1 MLIEIRHGAISYGAR
16 TVLSDINFMIK
27 NTEKIAVVGRNGC
40 GKSKL
45 INLKAGNLELD
56 RRDKGAHPSL
66 SRRSGLTAGY
76 LRQEA
81 FEDDSVTLEE
91 EVKKAFQPILDT
103 KARLDALLVQM
114 ETDATTDLIQ
124 EYVDLLA
131 RFEHMGGY
139 EYEKEYELLL
149 KHFGFSDADKQ
160 KPLHAFSGG

>member
-1 MLIEIRHGAISYGAR
+1 M
-16 TVLSDINFMIK
+16 
-27 NTEKIAVVGRNGC
+27 
-40 GKSKL
+40 
-45 INLKAGNLELD
+45 
-56 RRDKGAHPSL
+56 
-66 SRRSGLTAGY
+66 
-76 LRQEA
+76 
-81 FEDDSVTLEE
+81 TLEE